1 MTKIGIVE
9 NDEKDMALLKNAIE
23 EYYSKNGDRDFN
35 LVCFP
40 SALSFLN
47 DTDKFDVAFLD
58 IMMPHMDGM
67 ELAKKIRT
75 TNNKMIIFLRLIS
88 STLLSKVMKSRLWI
102 I

>member
-23 EYYSKNGDRDFN
+23 EYYNKNGDRDFN

-58 IMMPHMDGM
+58 IMMIALDCVVGV
-67 ELAKKIRT
+67 LCAAGITWAVFLFKKKDEIE
-75 TNNKMIIFLRLIS
+75 NPVEEKKAN
-88 STLLSKVMKSRLWI
+88 
-102 I
+102 

>member
-35 LVCFP
+35 LACFP

-75 TNNKMIIFLRLIS
+75 TNNK
-88 STLLSKVMKSRLWI
+88 
-102 I
+102 